1 MATSNVQL
9 QDIQTQLSQLGA
21 SPVAIRDLQR
31 YIGGLQERAAGFD
44 KTNLPEFASLLE
56 EIHNCQA
63 RLASI
68 NTPEVQSL
76 MQQEIDL
83 LQILTTQ

>member
-21 SPVAIRDLQR
+21 SPGNLRALQGR
-31 YIGGLQERAAGFD
+31 ITGLQERAAGFD
-44 KTNLPEFASLLE
+44 KTDLVGFAALLE
-56 EIHNCQA
+56 EIHGYQA
-63 RLASI
+63 QLASI

-76 MQQEIDL
+76 MQEEIDL